1 MGSAPSTPEIPR
13 EVQRFVIA
21 VMLILGFLA
30 VFAYVF
36 HVTKDV
42 ELAKTVL
49 TVLAGAL
56 SAVVG
61 HFFGSKGG
69 ERALEV
75 GK

>member
-1 MGSAPSTPEIPR
+1 
-13 EVQRFVIA
+13 
-21 VMLILGFLA
+21 MLILGFLA